1 MKPNETNSV
10 VCKYRGTLLDG
21 TEFDSSERVGKSV
34 QFNVSEIMLGWQ
46 EALKLMAEGSI
57 WQIFIPPHLAYG
69 LRGAGRD
76 VGPNATLIFEIEL
89 LNVEAGQVK
98 PATPQIKK

>member
-1 MKPNETNSV
+1 M
-10 VCKYRGTLLDG
+10 DG

-46 EALKLMAEGSI
+46 EALKLMTEGSI

-69 LRGAGRD
+69 LRGGGAGCWSKRNPD
-76 VGPNATLIFEIEL
+76 FRNRATEC
-89 LNVEAGQVK
+89 
-98 PATPQIKK
+98 

>member
-1 MKPNETNSV
+1 
-10 VCKYRGTLLDG
+10 LLDG

-69 LRGAGRD
+69 LRGGGAGCWSKRNPD
-76 VGPNATLIFEIEL
+76 FRNRATEC
-89 LNVEAGQVK
+89 
-98 PATPQIKK
+98 

>member
-1 MKPNETNSV
+1 VKPNETNSV

-69 LRGAGRD
+69 LRGGAGCWSKRNPD
-76 VGPNATLIFEIEL
+76 FRNRATEC
-89 LNVEAGQVK
+89 
-98 PATPQIKK
+98 